1 MKLNIINPTNV
12 QVDFDNHIIKV
23 EVEDG
28 SLYEIRTKSDLII
41 LEK

>member
-1 MKLNIINPTNV
+1 MILHIINPV
-12 QVDFDNHIIKV
+12 EVEVDFDNHIIKV